1 MSEQTS
7 RLSIILD
14 SSGAER
20 EADSLAAALNR
31 LTQEGSDASSS
42 TDELSSALKGL
53 AASAIGMLS
62 ISAAISS
69 VDDWGQMAARIK
81 MALNSVEGDI
91 SGYIGL
97 QERFLSI
104 SNRNGKDISITQE
117 LYVGAA
123 TSMKELGYST
133 SQTADYVE
141 SLSSSF
147 TANATS
153 SAATESAIGA
163 LNKSMVT
170 GKVSGLNWISVTSAI
185 PSVLGD
191 IAAEL
196 ERTNG
201 GMKVTENQVKKMG
214 MEGKIAFNLMSD
226 SVINAMEANNALADS
241 MDNTVS
247 DGFNRV
253 INSARAYYG
262 ELNQSLGITR
272 SMSAGL
278 ASLSNNFG
286 TFSTITE
293 VAAIAVGSK
302 LLGAFSN
309 TIKVKAKAGVEAI
322 KGAGAAKI
330 EATSLLEAAK
340 ASEQAAIATVRKT
353 AADKA
358 AIQASH
364 TKVMQQ
370 LNEIKSTNGAAAAE
384 VQTAQAVVRST
395 QTKLAQIEAEKV
407 SEMQKLS
414 STSTDKARAASI
426 TRMAQLQQAA
436 AVLTK
441 RLAAEEAQIVVAK
454 SSAIAAAEAKASA
467 SRALMTEATVA
478 ATIANKNYAV
488 STSNVAAAQ
497 VNLAATT
504 GIASRALGLVGGP
517 VGLAMIAGGGLYYLS
532 HSLSEAKEKTR
543 EFINELPELISKL
556 QELNEVQLKD
566 IASKTRANI
575 QQWTEDY
582 ENQKRVVD
590 ELREKVSLLNKN
602 NNQFGGGADSDLYKN
617 EIIPLLG
624 KMAEAEG
631 DLLKITNKLA
641 YAKESEAR
649 INAQASQRALEQM
662 QAGRRMM
669 DTLDSTAPK
678 VKMLADAQSFLAQK
692 IGLSTNA
699 IQKFN
704 SASMKINYGGEDA
717 VKFMKSLDQQV
728 ELSRVTG
735 KARAQLAAEQAALAA
750 GVTPLGIMKAKELAG
765 IEYENLE
772 NQRKT
777 LALTKASAN
786 YTESAAQKT
795 LSQLKEQYAVLL
807 EQESTG
813 RKVGSNEQARIKWIA
828 ELADIE
834 DKKNKGKL
842 TADQKSLL
850 ASKDLITTQLTLN
863 AAKEKALKTE
873 EDKLKVMAYQRQLQ
887 DEVELKRQSY
897 EAMTQGYGLGNKEQQ
912 QMQARIQLQQE
923 YQRKQKELDDNKADK
938 SFGMTEEQYQQKTQD
953 IQTALNKQLS
963 NLESHYADMDT
974 LEINWQAG
982 ISHGWRN
989 FVDDASNY
997 SLQAANV
1004 TQQAMGGLTG
1014 AMADML
1020 NGNKNAWKDW
1030 SIDVLKMIEKV
1041 MLNMLIVRS
1050 IGGLSSM
1057 FMPSYDASN
1066 VFSAG
1071 ISGLKLFSS
1080 GGYTGDGGKY
1090 DPKGTVHGGEFVF
1103 TKEATD
1109 RIGVDNLYK
1118 MMNSGSASTN
1128 ALISDAY
1135 AMKNLHPANQT
1146 TNTNNTRNEND
1157 NSRLSINVGD
1167 INIDSGGQSQQSTPV
1182 NSSAVKRE
1190 FQQMVESGVNTLLR
1204 NPASALSREIKGK

>member
-20 EADSLAAALNR
+20 EADSLADALKR
-31 LTQEGSDASSS
+31 LTQEGDDASSS

-196 ERTNG
+196 ERTNSR
-201 GMKVTENQVKKMG
+201 MKVTENQVKKMG
-214 MEGKIAFNLMSD
+214 MEGKVSFNLLSD

-262 ELNQSLGITR
+262 ELNQSLGVTR

-286 TFSTITE
+286 TFSTIAE

-309 TIKVKAKAGVEAI
+309 TIKVKANAAI
-322 KGAGAAKI
+322 G
-330 EATSLLEAAK
+330 SNNLAK
-340 ASEQAAIATVRKT
+340 AVLAEAKATEYAANATVRKT
-353 AADKA
+353 LADKSA
-358 AIQASH
+358 AASALVVVQSEYEAARG
-364 TKVMQQ
+364 TNAEALA
-370 LNEIKSTNGAAAAE
+370 LNNLIARRTAASGAALEHVVATQA
-384 VQTAQAVVRST
+384 QTA
-395 QTKLAQIEAEKV
+395 
-407 SEMQKLS
+407 
-414 STSTDKARAASI
+414 
-426 TRMAQLQQAA
+426 
-436 AVLTK
+436 
-441 RLAAEEAQIVVAK
+441 
-454 SSAIAAAEAKASA
+454 AIAASATASKAA
-467 SRALMTEATVA
+467 SVSLNLLKGALA
-478 ATIANKNYAV
+478 
-488 STSNVAAAQ
+488 
-497 VNLAATT
+497 
-504 GIASRALGLVGGP
+504 LVGGP
-517 VGLAMIAGGGLYYLS
+517 VGFAMIAGGGLYYYWQ
-532 HSLSEAKEKTR
+532 HAEQAKEKTR
-543 EFINELPELISKL
+543 EFSSEIPELIENLKKL
-556 QELNEVQLKD
+556 NKIQLDAASVKLIKNITQFKD
-566 IASKTRANI
+566 DITKADEAIERLKKTYTRA
-575 QQWTEDY
+575 QGM
-582 ENQKRVVD
+582 VD
-590 ELREKVSLLNKN
+590 SGKGISWDRQDAMDKAKKASDDLKIAYAERQVIVTKLSLAEESLIKVS
-602 NNQFGGGADSDLYKN
+602 
-617 EIIPLLG
+617 
-624 KMAEAEG
+624 
-631 DLLKITNKLA
+631 
-641 YAKESEAR
+641 
-649 INAQASQRALEQM
+649 AQTTQQVIEQM

-699 IQKFN
+699 MREFN
-704 SASMKINYGGEDA
+704 ATSLRRDYGGEDA
-717 VKFMKSLDQQV
+717 VKLIEGLKQQV
-728 ELSRVTG
+728 ELSKETG
-735 KARAQLAAEQAALAA
+735 KARAQLAAEQAMVAA
-750 GVTPLGIMKAKELAG
+750 GGSPDGINKARELAG
-765 IEYENLE
+765 IEYDELE
-772 NQRKT
+772 RQRKA
-777 LALTKASAN
+777 LALTKSSAS
-786 YTESAAQKT
+786 YTEAAGQK
-795 LSQLKEQYAVLL
+795 LL
-807 EQESTG
+807 EQLKYQNKALDYQNQNLGTL
-813 RKVGSNEQARIKWIA
+813 EQARRKWLDDLSVMEGKA
-828 ELADIE
+828 
-834 DKKNKGKL
+834 KGQL

-850 ASKDLITTQLTLN
+850 ASKGLITSQMTIN
-863 AAKEKALKTE
+863 AEKEKGLKIE

-923 YQRKQKELDDNKADK
+923 YQRKQKELDDNKANK

-974 LEINWQAG
+974 LERNWQAG

-1041 MLNMLIVRS
+1041 ALNMAAVRLM
-1050 IGGLSSM
+1050 GGLSSM
-1057 FMPSYDASN
+1057 FMPSYGASN

-1071 ISGLKLFSS
+1071 IGGLGLTGMAHSGIDNVPE
-1080 GGYTGDGGKY
+1080 TGTWLLQ
-1090 DPKGTVHGGEFVF
+1090 KGERVMTQD
-1103 TKEATD
+1103 TSAKMDATLD
-1109 RIGVDNLYK
+1109 RVMRY
-1118 MMNSGSASTN
+1118 GSTDSQAIRQIQQPN
-1128 ALISDAY
+1128 
-1135 AMKNLHPANQT
+1135 
-1146 TNTNNTRNEND
+1146 NTNS
-1157 NSRLSINVGD
+1157 NSSVTINAT
-1167 INIDSGGQSQQSTPV
+1167 INIGNQKQTESITQDTTGGV
-1182 NSSAVKRE
+1182 AAIKRE
-1190 FQQMVESGVNTLLR
+1190 VHKMIDEQLDKALRQSGKISSFVTAKIGR
-1204 NPASALSREIKGK
+1204 

>member
-286 TFSTITE
+286 TFSTIAE

-309 TIKVKAKAGVEAI
+309 TIKVKANAAI
-322 KGAGAAKI
+322 G
-330 EATSLLEAAK
+330 SNNLAK
-340 ASEQAAIATVRKT
+340 AVLAEAKATEYAANATVRKT
-353 AADKA
+353 LADKNA
-358 AIQASH
+358 AASAL
-364 TKVMQQ
+364 TVAQSEYEAARGTNAEAMA
-370 LNEIKSTNGAAAAE
+370 LNNLIARRTAASGAALEHVVATQA
-384 VQTAQAVVRST
+384 QTA
-395 QTKLAQIEAEKV
+395 
-407 SEMQKLS
+407 
-414 STSTDKARAASI
+414 
-426 TRMAQLQQAA
+426 
-436 AVLTK
+436 
-441 RLAAEEAQIVVAK
+441 
-454 SSAIAAAEAKASA
+454 AIAASATASKAA
-467 SRALMTEATVA
+467 SVSLNLLKGALA
-478 ATIANKNYAV
+478 
-488 STSNVAAAQ
+488 
-497 VNLAATT
+497 
-504 GIASRALGLVGGP
+504 LVGGP
-517 VGLAMIAGGGLYYLS
+517 VGFAMIAGGGLYYYWQ
-532 HSLSEAKEKTR
+532 HAEQAKEKTR
-543 EFINELPELISKL
+543 EFSSEIPELIENLKKL
-556 QELNEVQLKD
+556 NKIQLDAASVKLIKNITQFKD
-566 IASKTRANI
+566 DITKADEAIERLKKTYTRA
-575 QQWTEDY
+575 QGM
-582 ENQKRVVD
+582 VD
-590 ELREKVSLLNKN
+590 SGKGISWDRQDAMDKAKK
-602 NNQFGGGADSDLYKN
+602 ASD
-617 EIIPLLG
+617 
-624 KMAEAEG
+624 
-631 DLLKITNKLA
+631 DLKIA
-641 YAKESEAR
+641 YAERQVIATKLSLAEESLVK
-649 INAQASQRALEQM
+649 INAQTTQQVIEQM

-669 DTLDSTAPK
+669 DTLDSAAPK

-728 ELSRVTG
+728 ELSRVNG

-887 DEVELKRQSY
+887 NEVELKRQSY
-897 EAMTQGYGLGNKEQQ
+897 DAMTRGYGLGDKEQQ

-923 YQRKQKELDDNKADK
+923 YQRKQKELDNNKADK

-974 LEINWQAG
+974 LEIDWQAG

-1103 TKEATD
+1103 TKEATQ
-1109 RIGVDNLYK
+1109 RLGVDNLDRL
-1118 MMNSGSASTN
+1118 MRGGSVDSTAIRQIQQPNNANSNSSITIANTFIIGDQKQTESTTK
-1128 ALISDAY
+1128 D
-1135 AMKNLHPANQT
+1135 T
-1146 TNTNNTRNEND
+1146 
-1157 NSRLSINVGD
+1157 
-1167 INIDSGGQSQQSTPV
+1167 SGGV
-1182 NSSAVKRE
+1182 AAIKRE
-1190 FQQMVESGVNTLLR
+1190 IIQVVSEQIDKALRQSGKISNFVTAKIGR
-1204 NPASALSREIKGK
+1204 